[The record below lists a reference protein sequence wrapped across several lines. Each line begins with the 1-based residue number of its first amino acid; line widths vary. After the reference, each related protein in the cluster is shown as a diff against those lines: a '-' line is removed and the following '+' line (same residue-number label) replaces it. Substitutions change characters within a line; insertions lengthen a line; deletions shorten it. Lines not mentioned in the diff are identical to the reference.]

1 MIYTITRKYN
11 SEELVQL
18 YDIVYEQ
25 DYLDIK
31 KKNPPLCTPL
41 VFLLAPSR

>member
-11 SEELVQL
+11 SEELVQW

-25 DYLDIK
+25 DYLDVVNIK
-31 KKNPPLCTPL
+31 HQEHIDNNEI
-41 VFLLAPSR
+41 